1 MTKNPLYNALAAS
14 AYIVILVSLMNFAS
28 KFQIDENIASVIM
41 PIIMLSLFT
50 LSAAVMG
57 YLFCYQPLR
66 LFLEGEKENAVK
78 LFLKTVGIF
87 AAITLIIV
95 LAYIIILRF

>member
-14 AYIVILVSLMNFAS
+14 GYIILLVSAMNFES
-28 KFQIDENIASVIM
+28 KIQMDENVASFIM

-57 YLFCYQPLR
+57 YIFCYQPLR
-66 LFLEGEKENAVK
+66 LFLEGEKEKAVK
-78 LFLKTVGIF
+78 LFVKTVGIF
-87 AAITLIIV
+87 AIITFSIV
-95 LAYIIILRF
+95 LVYLLILRI

>member
-28 KFQIDENIASVIM
+28 RFQIDENIASVIM

>member
-14 AYIVILVSLMNFAS
+14 GYIILLVSAMNFES
-28 KFQIDENIASVIM
+28 KIQMDENVASFIM

-57 YLFCYQPLR
+57 YIFCYQPLR
-66 LFLEGEKENAVK
+66 LFLEGEKEKAVK

-87 AAITLIIV
+87 AAITLVIV
-95 LAYIIILRF
+95 LAYLLILRS

>member
-14 AYIVILVSLMNFAS
+14 GYIILLVSAMNLES
-28 KFQIDENIASVIM
+28 KIQIDENVASFIM

-57 YLFCYQPLR
+57 YIFCYQLEYSLSLPL
-66 LFLEGEKENAVK
+66 V
-78 LFLKTVGIF
+78 
-87 AAITLIIV
+87 
-95 LAYIIILRF
+95 

>member
-14 AYIVILVSLMNFAS
+14 AYIVLLVFLMNFES
-28 KFQIDENIASVIM
+28 KIQISENIASFIM

-50 LSAAVMG
+50 LSAAMMG
-57 YLFCYQPLR
+57 YIFCYQPLR
-66 LFLEGEKENAVK
+66 LFLEGEKEKAVK

-87 AAITLIIV
+87 GIITLTIV
-95 LAYIIILRF
+95 LGYLLITCL

>member
-1 MTKNPLYNALAAS
+1 MTRNPLYNALAAS
-14 AYIVILVSLMNFAS
+14 AYIVILVSLMNFES
-28 KFQIDENIASVIM
+28 KVQIDENVASFIM

-66 LFLEGEKENAVK
+66 LFLEGEKEKAVK

-87 AAITLIIV
+87 GIITLG
-95 LAYIIILRF
+95 IILVYLLITRL